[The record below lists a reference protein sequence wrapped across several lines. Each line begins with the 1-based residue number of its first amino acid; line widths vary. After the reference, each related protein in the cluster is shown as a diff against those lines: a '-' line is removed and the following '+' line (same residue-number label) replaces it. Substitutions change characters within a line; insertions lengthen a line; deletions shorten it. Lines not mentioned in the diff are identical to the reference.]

1 LAGFFTG
8 GVANLLK
15 GDTAVVS
22 SMATPYEKL
31 VGTLSYSSSQ
41 TDTEPLEQGFFH
53 VKTPVGA
60 VAVSIDK
67 VASLQSALRIP
78 EIAGALDTSWQTLG
92 TQIQTKISNDPFVC
106 FEVGKTLELNQNL
119 SHADAVDA
127 LAKIVNYSSINSNQ
141 ATNCLGTYFGPE
153 VARDL
158 KTLNPDLHLGPGYP
172 NIQNLVL
179 FPQVQLDF
187 AKLVKTVNEYTAGTG
202 SQAVLNTWFE
212 TPVSITDTAPGIFPQ
227 TTSLSIEEILNRMKG
242 ASAHY
247 VYYGC
252 QEKDASVI
260 DNVPA
265 TGFFLAIG
273 ADKKPDDVLIMRTW
287 WRYEGE
293 NQPRIYQ
300 MYLGYDAAIN
310 QALSDYKNV
319 CAYHVTVKSA
329 GAAAPPPSLG
339 SSIAQPTPA
348 GAPAPTVE

>member
-1 LAGFFTG
+1 
-8 GVANLLK
+8 
-15 GDTAVVS
+15 
-22 SMATPYEKL
+22 M
-31 VGTLSYSSSQ
+31 
-41 TDTEPLEQGFFH
+41 
-53 VKTPVGA
+53 
-60 VAVSIDK
+60 
-67 VASLQSALRIP
+67 
-78 EIAGALDTSWQTLG
+78 
-92 TQIQTKISNDPFVC
+92 C